1 MSSKIKEKVTKKCPS
16 ARSKAIVT
24 RHSSR
29 LAASEQYMED
39 LPSSGELRRQ
49 KKIHVPR
56 DGIQLYPRGGFR
68 EVSSA
73 ELNAR
78 RESQDN
84 SRIEATREK
93 MNVPSV
99 PMYEGESRP
108 NMPSSFKTP
117 QPPQSTP
124 VLAGAGPFVPPS
136 FSTIKVSIRAMTD
149 IKSLSM

>member
-1 MSSKIKEKVTKKCPS
+1 MSSKIREKVTKKCPS
-16 ARSKAIVT
+16 ARTKATGT
-24 RHSSR
+24 RHARR
-29 LAASEQYMED
+29 LGTTDQYMDD
-39 LPSSGELRRQ
+39 LPSSGELRKQ
-49 KKIHVPR
+49 KKIHAPR
-56 DGIQLYPRGGFR
+56 DGIQLFPRGGFR

-73 ELNAR
+73 EYNAR

-93 MNVPSV
+93 VNVPSV
-99 PMYEGESRP
+99 PMYEGESRA

-136 FSTIKVSIRAMTD
+136 FSTIKVIIRKMTD
-149 IKSLSM
+149 MKSL